1 MICRARLAPPTEIRH
16 RDYSRVLPGYLSRL
30 AADAYTRRLAAL
42 ASTPLKARQKW
53 ARETF

>member
-1 MICRARLAPPTEIRH
+1 VICRARLAPPTEIRH